1 VLRTGNRSV
10 FRSRLVVRVE
20 LSGLLAR
27 LPLGMCSLA
36 ILLWLRAQ
44 SSSFVLPGVGVGVY
58 AAALAVAS
66 PLQGRLIDRRGRTLV
81 LGISTT
87 TWVVALVGLV
97 LAGHERAPSWLLVLI
112 AGGAGA
118 AMPPFGPA
126 VRALI
131 GELTDDPEMR
141 ESAYALDAVL
151 QEVLWITGPL
161 LIGATVGITSPS
173 VAILLTALVG
183 VVGAVWLLAI
193 APRQPRTRRD
203 DRHRTGA
210 FAEGRLL
217 ALVLP
222 VTLVGVGLGATEV
235 GLPALA
241 VHGGNR
247 AAAGLLVALWA
258 LGSLL
263 GGVAFAIANTGASM
277 VTRYRALLIALALC
291 QAPLILARSLP
302 AAVALA
308 LLAGIAIAPLFT
320 CLYALVGRLAPTG
333 TETEA
338 FAWTS
343 TALIGG
349 AAIGLA
355 AGGAL
360 SAQLGIGAPFLLS
373 LAITLAAAAST
384 WILLPLNVERPSAR
398 TPPNEPLAHA
408 AASPGA

>member
-1 VLRTGNRSV
+1 VLRAGYSSV
-10 FRSRLVVRVE
+10 FRSRRVVRVE
-20 LSGLLAR
+20 LTGLLAR

-87 TWVVALVGLV
+87 AWVVALAGLV

-112 AGGAGA
+112 AGGAGT
-118 AMPPFGPA
+118 AMPQFGPA

-131 GELTDDPEMR
+131 GELTDDPGVR

-151 QEVLWITGPL
+151 QEVLWISGPL
-161 LIGATVGITSPS
+161 LVGATVGIASPS

-193 APRQPRTRRD
+193 APRHPRPRRGG
-203 DRHRTGA
+203 RQRTGA
-210 FAEGRLL
+210 FAERRLL

-241 VHGGNR
+241 VHSGNR

-263 GGVAFAIANTGASM
+263 GGVTFAIANPGASM
-277 VTRYRALLIALALC
+277 VKRYRFLLIALALC
-291 QAPLILARSLP
+291 QAPLVVARSLP

-320 CLYALVGRLAPTG
+320 CLYALVGRLAPAG

-343 TALIGG
+343 TALVGG

-355 AGGAL
+355 AGGTL

-384 WILLPLNVERPSAR
+384 WVLLPLDVERPSTR
-398 TPPNEPLAHA
+398 TRPNEQLAHA